1 MCLSLRLLIVL
12 EAAKSRAS
20 CQKARS
26 PGRTA
31 TQRNRPEKQSGR
43 FILNL
48 LMFLRFEGTSQK
60 GAIAS
65 PYAHAGLAA
74 GEASSGALGKENHDI
89 LLVFITFREHV
100 QKTQKSL
107 RGLR

>member
-1 MCLSLRLLIVL
+1 MRLSLRLLIGF
-12 EAAKSRAS
+12 EAAKSRS
-20 CQKARS
+20 TCQKARS

-43 FILNL
+43 FSLSL
-48 LMFLRFEGTSQK
+48 LTLLRFEGTSQK

-74 GEASSGALGKENHDI
+74 GEASSGALGEENNDI
-89 LLVFITFREHV
+89 LLVFTTFREHV
-100 QKTQKSL
+100 QKTQKPL

>member
-1 MCLSLRLLIVL
+1 MRLSLRLLIVF

-31 TQRNRPEKQSGR
+31 TQRNRLEKQSGR
-43 FILNL
+43 FILSL

-74 GEASSGALGKENHDI
+74 GEASSGILSDENIDI
-89 LLVFITFREHV
+89 PLV
-100 QKTQKSL
+100 L
-107 RGLR
+107 